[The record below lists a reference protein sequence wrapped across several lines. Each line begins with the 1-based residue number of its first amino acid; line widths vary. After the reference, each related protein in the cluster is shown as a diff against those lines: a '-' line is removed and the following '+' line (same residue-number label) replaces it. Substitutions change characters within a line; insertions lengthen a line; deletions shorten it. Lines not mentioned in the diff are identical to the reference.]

1 MELPL
6 SWDGKYS
13 LEVGPDYYAFYN
25 IENNMAGYG
34 GKLFNI
40 EMFGS
45 VDAWKQLPAAQ
56 YLDEKDGVYYAASFP
71 TDVQFDPEDEERKEN
86 YYAMRDEM
94 EGILKTFRFQ
104 FLCQNCAAFFCK
116 T

>member
-1 MELPL
+1 MTEALLFEGETFTLELPL

-71 TDVQFDPEDEERKEN
+71 TDFMPKLRC
-86 YYAMRDEM
+86 
-94 EGILKTFRFQ
+94 I
-104 FLCQNCAAFFCK
+104 FCK